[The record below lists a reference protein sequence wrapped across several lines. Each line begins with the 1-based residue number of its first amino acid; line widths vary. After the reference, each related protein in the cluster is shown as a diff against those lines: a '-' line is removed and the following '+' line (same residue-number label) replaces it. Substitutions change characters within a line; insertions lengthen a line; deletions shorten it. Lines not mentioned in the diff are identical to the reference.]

1 MNKLFQTGSF
11 LAIALVAISFASFT
25 ADAQTKR
32 KKHTVAKKAVVLP
45 TPEAADP
52 QIISRA
58 EDFPGSSSQI
68 VTTIPPQQ
76 ATGNAVVD
84 DASKSIE
91 DLEKRIKS
99 LEAARSGDKDEK
111 QKRLLLNLDILTRA
125 EERAA
130 TLRKQLFDMIDKE
143 SAIKTRLELIDN
155 DLRPEAIERST
166 ALVGSL
172 RPEEIRAVRRKNLEV
187 EKANLESLLTQIQ
200 QTKSSLDQN
209 TQKADAMVEKL
220 RTKLEKDIDSAL
232 DDDPDK
238 P

>member
-1 MNKLFQTGSF
+1 MTS
-11 LAIALVAISFASFT
+11 VA
-25 ADAQTKR
+25 
-32 KKHTVAKKAVVLP
+32 
-45 TPEAADP
+45 
-52 QIISRA
+52 
-58 EDFPGSSSQI
+58 
-68 VTTIPPQQ
+68 
-76 ATGNAVVD
+76 D

-200 QTKSSLDQN
+200 QTKTSLDLN

-232 DDDPDK
+232 DDDTGK